1 MSWEIKELQ
10 GNICAGNF
18 FSEISMILERWEQ
31 YFSKTIKALKRSCIA
46 YGKVGSLKFKRAFGG
61 LVVSLVKKLSKNMF
75 VL

>member
-1 MSWEIKELQ
+1 
-10 GNICAGNF
+10 
-18 FSEISMILERWEQ
+18 MILERWEQ

-46 YGKVGSLKFKRAFGG
+46 YEKVGSLKFKRAFGG